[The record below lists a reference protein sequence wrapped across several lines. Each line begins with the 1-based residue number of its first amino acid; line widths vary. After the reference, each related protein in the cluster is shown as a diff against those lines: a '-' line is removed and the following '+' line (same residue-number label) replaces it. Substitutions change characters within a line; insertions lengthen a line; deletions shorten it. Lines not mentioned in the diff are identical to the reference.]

1 MALHLLAATR
11 GKSVREP
18 MLHFVWNLL
27 NMACK
32 FGYHLKGTKATAKPN
47 DTPKERIEKNDKK
60 KKKKVPDSTENSDTV
75 DEREDDDDC
84 EENQTKTVVKDFLVS
99 VIKLMSGL
107 TKDTKVKVKK
117 KKKDNA
123 DLLKT
128 LADLLN

>member
-1 MALHLLAATR
+1 MGTAHQEGQTLR
-11 GKSVREP
+11 KVR
-18 MLHFVWNLL
+18 L
-27 NMACK
+27 
-32 FGYHLKGTKATAKPN
+32 GGR
-47 DTPKERIEKNDKK
+47 EREGEIDVE
-60 KKKKVPDSTENSDTV
+60 TV
-75 DEREDDDDC
+75 DEREDEDVC
-84 EENQTKTVVKDFLVS
+84 EENPTKTVVKDFLVS

>member
-1 MALHLLAATR
+1 M
-11 GKSVREP
+11 
-18 MLHFVWNLL
+18 
-27 NMACK
+27 
-32 FGYHLKGTKATAKPN
+32 
-47 DTPKERIEKNDKK
+47 
-60 KKKKVPDSTENSDTV
+60 